1 MRRVTA
7 AALLATVLAVLASG
21 CAQAP
26 LAHTCSLTDKQFIQK
41 AQFRV
46 DALGVWAQ
54 EYIAGDARAAEVV
67 DQANGAALT
76 MDGTQPEDPTLRQTR
91 TLLHGMFTEYGRAIQ
106 ATARHRDAGPHIYRA
121 YGLANFA
128 HNVLTNAEPDL
139 RARGC
144 DVGPLL

>member
-1 MRRVTA
+1 MSRVTA
-7 AALLATVLAVLASG
+7 AALLVTGLAALASG

-26 LAHTCSLTDKQFIQK
+26 LAHTCSLTDKEFIQK

-46 DALGVWAQ
+46 DTLGVWAQ
-54 EYIAGDARAAEVV
+54 EYMQGDAAAAEVV
-67 DQANGAALT
+67 DQARGAAST
-76 MDGTQPEDPTLRQTR
+76 MSSTSPQDPTLRQAK

-128 HNVLTNAEPDL
+128 HTVLTKAEPDL

-144 DVGPLL
+144 DVGVLL